1 MLEIINLS
9 SGYGKQKVLKGVGF
23 TVPDGK
29 LCGILGPNGSGK
41 STLIRTFFG
50 IANSSS
56 GQILLDGIDLL
67 KLKPDEVSRKV
78 AVQRIFKQPGLILT
92 VREIIALG
100 MEKPEKTTIDET
112 ISIFRLEEIQNKPVS
127 QVSDGQYQRATLAQ
141 AAIKKPRL
149 YLLDEPTS
157 HLDLAFKHRML
168 YDIKTRLKD
177 GSIAL
182 AIIHEI
188 ELARKYCDMV
198 VMLGCGQ
205 VVQVGSP
212 SLLDDQVLVSK
223 LFMLDF
229 SDNLS

>member
-1 MLEIINLS
+1 MLEIMNLS
-9 SGYGKQKVLKGVGF
+9 SGYGRQKVLKGVSF
-23 TVPDGK
+23 SVPDGM

-50 IANSSS
+50 IANATS
-56 GQILLDGIDLL
+56 GQILLDDVDLL
-67 KLKPDEVSRKV
+67 KLKPEDVAKKV
-78 AVQRIFKQPGLILT
+78 AVQKIYKQPGLMLT
-92 VREIIALG
+92 VREFIALG
-100 MEKPEKTTIDET
+100 QDKTDTKAIDDT
-112 ISIFRLEEIQNKPVS
+112 ISIFHLEEIQSRPVS
-127 QVSDGQYQRATLAQ
+127 HISDGQYQRATLAQ
-141 AAIKKPRL
+141 AAIKNPRL

-168 YDIKTRLKD
+168 SDIKSRLAD

-205 VVQVGSP
+205 VVQTGSP
-212 SLLDDQVLVSK
+212 KLLDDQTLVSK